1 MKYINYGVADFIQDE
16 YFLLWVLNPDAMT
29 INFWENWLADHPDKR
44 EVVDKSKRLVLLM
57 NVGDDKLSDQDFDL
71 MWRNIIEKRSGAENA
86 VRTGKKAKQQQLLRI
101 AAVFIGLILTVVGLH
116 SLGLFNSTPSVPIT
130 AGPQITLEF
139 EDGTIKVLDA
149 NSSQIL
155 SNKKGNLLVKQEEN
169 RLQYENGDQVA
180 ETITYNQLSVPYG
193 KKFELLLSDGS
204 HVFLNSGSKLRYP
217 VNFLKDV
224 PRNVYLVG
232 EAYFSVQKD
241 ESRPFTVMTDN
252 MNTRVHGTEF
262 NVTSYGNE
270 NSTSTVLVEGSVD
283 VYLKN
288 GGNPDQYIMIEP
300 GQRAVFED
308 NAIVVDNVD
317 VGKYISWKEGR
328 LLFVDDSFDI
338 MIKQLERHFNIGI
351 DNRFTALNDKKF
363 TGTFEKETL
372 GQILRVFQEH
382 TPFDYS
388 LEGNTITITER
399 K

>member
-116 SLGLFNSTPSVPIT
+116 SLGFFNSTPPVPIT

-224 PRNVYLVG
+224 PRNVYLEG
-232 EAYFSVQKD
+232 EAYFSVHKD

-262 NVTSYGNE
+262 NVTSYGDE

-283 VYLKN
+283 VYMKN

-308 NAIVVDNVD
+308 NVIVVDNVD

-351 DNRFTALNDKKF
+351 DNQFTALNDKKF

-388 LEGNTITITER
+388 LKGNTITITER